1 MDKTIVNSFLQASKL
16 PSLRL
21 LMVFLTAL
29 LAGCVS
35 SPREASEVQGT
46 ESVPPALSISK
57 PAVEQAPLEYPVAA
71 FPQDSLYQLLVAEVA
86 GYRGDFAT
94 AMEKYLEMAV
104 ETRDPGVASRATRLA
119 VYLQD
124 DAAALAAARIWV
136 EVEPDSLDAQR
147 QAASQLIRVGDL
159 EQAIVHMAAIRA
171 LGGVAN
177 FDVFAYHSAE
187 LDQSA
192 RDGLLAAVDRMLQ
205 DYPADSQ
212 LLFSQA
218 VLLEQNGRFAEALE
232 ITDRLLL
239 SESNVNIVIL
249 KVNILKNSDRVP
261 QALRFLA
268 ARLDSQEDNR
278 RTRLIYARLL
288 FESDRLEDA
297 RQQYE
302 LVLKQ
307 TPKDGDILLA
317 LALIALEQDHFRVA
331 QEYLMQMLRWDQR
344 VGEAH
349 FYLGNVAEQE
359 NDWVTALREYKLA
372 GGGYEYLPAQA
383 RIASILIDQQRT
395 SEALKHLAKQRR
407 DHPEHFQPLIMIEV
421 QLLGEYGL
429 GDELFALLDH
439 IIAQDPDNIELL
451 YYRAMA
457 GERFDRLDILE
468 RDLLRV
474 LVLDP
479 ENADAMNA
487 LGYSLAD
494 QTDRYA
500 EALALIQRALQIKP
514 QEAAFID
521 SLGWVQYRLQ
531 NYEEAVILLRRAL
544 ALFENDEVAAHLG
557 EVLWMLGEQAEA
569 LEIWNKALELV
580 PDSGPLNQVIE
591 RFTQP

>member
-1 MDKTIVNSFLQASKL
+1 MNSFLQASKL

-35 SPREASEVQGT
+35 SPREASKVQGA
-46 ESVPPALSISK
+46 ESVPPALSLSK

>member
-1 MDKTIVNSFLQASKL
+1 MKSFLQASKL

-29 LAGCVS
+29 LAGCAS
-35 SPREASEVQGT
+35 SSREASEVQGA
-46 ESVPPALSISK
+46 ESVPPTLNLSNPSVA
-57 PAVEQAPLEYPVAA
+57 PAPLEYPVAA
-71 FPQDSLYQLLVAEVA
+71 FPRDSLYQLLVAEVA

-94 AMEKYLEMAV
+94 AMAKYLEMAV
-104 ETRDPGVASRATRLA
+104 ETRDPGVASRAARLA

-124 DAAALAAARIWV
+124 DAAALAAAQVWV

-177 FDVFAYHSAE
+177 FDIFAYHSAE
-187 LDQSA
+187 LDLSA
-192 RDGLLAAVDRMLQ
+192 RDGLLAAIDRMLQ

-249 KVNILKNSDRVP
+249 KVNILKNSDRVA

-268 ARLDSQEDNR
+268 ARLDSDEDSR
-278 RTRLIYARLL
+278 RTRLLYARLL
-288 FESDRLEDA
+288 YESDRLADA

-302 LVLKQ
+302 LILEQ
-307 TPKDGDILLA
+307 APKDGDILLA
-317 LALIALEQDHFRVA
+317 LALIALEQDHVRVA
-331 QEYLMQMLRWDQR
+331 QDYLAQMVRWDQR

-359 NDWVTALREYKLA
+359 NDWVTAVREYKLA

-395 SEALKHLAKQRR
+395 SEALNHLATERR

-421 QLLGEYGL
+421 QLLGEYGMS
-429 GDELFALLDH
+429 DELFSLLDH
-439 IIAQDPDNIELL
+439 IIAQDPENIELL

-474 LVLDP
+474 LALDP
-479 ENADAMNA
+479 ENAEAMNA

-494 QTDRYA
+494 RTDRYA
-500 EALALIQRALQIKP
+500 EALALIQRALLIRP
-514 QEAAFID
+514 QEPAFID

-531 NYEEAVILLRRAL
+531 NYEEAVIQLRRAL

-557 EVLWMLGEQAEA
+557 EVLWVQGERAEA
-569 LEIWNKALELV
+569 LEVWNKALELV
-580 PDSGPLNQVIE
+580 PDSEPLKQVIE
-591 RFTQP
+591 RLTQP

>member
-1 MDKTIVNSFLQASKL
+1 MKSFLQASKL

-35 SPREASEVQGT
+35 SSREASEVQRA
-46 ESVPPALSISK
+46 ESVPPTLNLSNPSVA
-57 PAVEQAPLEYPVAA
+57 PAPLEYPVAA
-71 FPQDSLYQLLVAEVA
+71 FPRDSLYQLLVAEVA

-94 AMEKYLEMAV
+94 AMAKYLEMAV
-104 ETRDPGVASRATRLA
+104 ETRDPGVASRAARLA

-124 DAAALAAARIWV
+124 DAAALAAAQVWV

-177 FDVFAYHSAE
+177 FDIFAYHSAE

-192 RDGLLAAVDRMLQ
+192 RDGLLAAIDRMLQ

-232 ITDRLLL
+232 ITDQLLL

-249 KVNILKNSDRVP
+249 KVNILKNSDRVA

-268 ARLDSQEDNR
+268 ARLDSDEDSR
-278 RTRLIYARLL
+278 RTRLLYARLL
-288 FESDRLEDA
+288 YESDRLADA

-302 LVLKQ
+302 LILKQ
-307 TPKDGDILLA
+307 APKDGDILLA
-317 LALIALEQDHFRVA
+317 LALIALEQDHVRVA
-331 QEYLMQMLRWDQR
+331 QDYLAQMVRWDQR

-359 NDWVTALREYKLA
+359 NDWVTAVREYKLA

-395 SEALKHLAKQRR
+395 SEALNHLATERR

-421 QLLGEYGL
+421 QLLGEYGMS
-429 GDELFALLDH
+429 DELFSLLDH
-439 IIAQDPDNIELL
+439 IIAQDPENIELL

-474 LVLDP
+474 LALDP
-479 ENADAMNA
+479 ENAEAMNA

-494 QTDRYA
+494 RTDRYA
-500 EALALIQRALQIKP
+500 EALALIQRALLIRP
-514 QEAAFID
+514 QEPAFID

-531 NYEEAVILLRRAL
+531 NYEEAVIQLRRAL

-557 EVLWMLGEQAEA
+557 EVLWVQGERAEA
-569 LEIWNKALELV
+569 LEVWNKALELV
-580 PDSGPLNQVIE
+580 PDSEPLKQVIE
-591 RFTQP
+591 RLTQP

>member
-1 MDKTIVNSFLQASKL
+1 MKSFLQASKL

-29 LAGCVS
+29 LAGCAS
-35 SPREASEVQGT
+35 SSREASEVQRA
-46 ESVPPALSISK
+46 ESVPPTLNLSNPSVA
-57 PAVEQAPLEYPVAA
+57 PAPLEYPVAA
-71 FPQDSLYQLLVAEVA
+71 FPRDSLYQLLVAEVA

-94 AMEKYLEMAV
+94 AMAKYLEMAV
-104 ETRDPGVASRATRLA
+104 ETRDPGVASRAARLA

-124 DAAALAAARIWV
+124 DAAALAAAQVWV

-177 FDVFAYHSAE
+177 FDIFAYHSAE
-187 LDQSA
+187 LDLSA
-192 RDGLLAAVDRMLQ
+192 RDGLLAAIDRMLQ

-249 KVNILKNSDRVP
+249 KVNILKNSDRVA

-268 ARLDSQEDNR
+268 ARLDSDEDSR
-278 RTRLIYARLL
+278 RTRLLYARLL
-288 FESDRLEDA
+288 YESDRLADA

-302 LVLKQ
+302 LILKQ
-307 TPKDGDILLA
+307 APKDGDILLA
-317 LALIALEQDHFRVA
+317 LALIALEQNHVRVA
-331 QEYLMQMLRWDQR
+331 QDYLAQMVRWDQR

-359 NDWVTALREYKLA
+359 NDWVTAVREYKLA

-395 SEALKHLAKQRR
+395 SEALNHLATERR

-421 QLLGEYGL
+421 QLLGEYGMS
-429 GDELFALLDH
+429 DELFSLLDH
-439 IIAQDPDNIELL
+439 IIAQDPENIELL

-474 LVLDP
+474 LALDP
-479 ENADAMNA
+479 ENAEAMNA

-494 QTDRYA
+494 RTDRYA
-500 EALALIQRALQIKP
+500 EALALIQRALLIRP
-514 QEAAFID
+514 QEPAFID

-531 NYEEAVILLRRAL
+531 NYEEAVIQLRRAL

-557 EVLWMLGEQAEA
+557 EVLWVQGERAEA
-569 LEIWNKALELV
+569 LEVWNKALELV
-580 PDSGPLNQVIE
+580 PDSEPLKQVIE
-591 RFTQP
+591 RLTKP

>member
-1 MDKTIVNSFLQASKL
+1 MNSFLQASKL

-35 SPREASEVQGT
+35 SPREASEVQGA
-46 ESVPPALSISK
+46 ESVPPALSLSK

-359 NDWVTALREYKLA
+359 NDWVTAVREYKLA

>member
-1 MDKTIVNSFLQASKL
+1 VKSFLQASKL

-29 LAGCVS
+29 LAGCAS
-35 SPREASEVQGT
+35 SSREASEVQGA
-46 ESVPPALSISK
+46 ESVPPTLNLSNPSVA
-57 PAVEQAPLEYPVAA
+57 PAPLEYPVAA
-71 FPQDSLYQLLVAEVA
+71 FPRDSLYQLLVAEVA

-94 AMEKYLEMAV
+94 AMAKYLEMAV
-104 ETRDPGVASRATRLA
+104 ETRDPGVASRAARLA

-124 DAAALAAARIWV
+124 DAAALAAAQVWV

-177 FDVFAYHSAE
+177 FDIFAYHSAE
-187 LDQSA
+187 LDLSA
-192 RDGLLAAVDRMLQ
+192 RDGLLAAIDRMLQ

-249 KVNILKNSDRVP
+249 KVNILKNSDRVA

-268 ARLDSQEDNR
+268 ARLDSDEDSR
-278 RTRLIYARLL
+278 RTRLLYARLL
-288 FESDRLEDA
+288 YESDRLADA

-302 LVLKQ
+302 LILEQ
-307 TPKDGDILLA
+307 APKDGDILLA
-317 LALIALEQDHFRVA
+317 LALIALEQDHVRVA
-331 QEYLMQMLRWDQR
+331 QDYLAQMVRWDQR

-359 NDWVTALREYKLA
+359 NDWVTAVREYKLA

-395 SEALKHLAKQRR
+395 SEALNHLATERR

-421 QLLGEYGL
+421 QLLGEYGMS
-429 GDELFALLDH
+429 DELFSLLDH
-439 IIAQDPDNIELL
+439 IIAQDPENIELL

-474 LVLDP
+474 LALDP
-479 ENADAMNA
+479 ENAEAMNA

-494 QTDRYA
+494 RTDRYA
-500 EALALIQRALQIKP
+500 EALALIQRALLIRP
-514 QEAAFID
+514 QEPAFID

-531 NYEEAVILLRRAL
+531 NYEEAVIQLRRAL

-557 EVLWMLGEQAEA
+557 EVLWVQGERAEA
-569 LEIWNKALELV
+569 LEVWNKALELV
-580 PDSGPLNQVIE
+580 PDSEPLKQVIE
-591 RFTQP
+591 RLTQP

>member
-1 MDKTIVNSFLQASKL
+1 MNSFLQASKL

-35 SPREASEVQGT
+35 SPREASEVQGV
-46 ESVPPALSISK
+46 ESVPPALSLSK

>member
-1 MDKTIVNSFLQASKL
+1 MKSFLQASKL

-35 SPREASEVQGT
+35 SSREASEVQRA
-46 ESVPPALSISK
+46 ESVPPTLNLSNPSVA
-57 PAVEQAPLEYPVAA
+57 PAPLEYPVAA
-71 FPQDSLYQLLVAEVA
+71 FPRDSLYQLLVAEVA

-94 AMEKYLEMAV
+94 AMAKYLEMAV
-104 ETRDPGVASRATRLA
+104 ETRDPGVASRAARLA

-124 DAAALAAARIWV
+124 DAAALAAAQVWV

-177 FDVFAYHSAE
+177 FDIFAYHSAE
-187 LDQSA
+187 LDLSA
-192 RDGLLAAVDRMLQ
+192 RDGLLAAIDRMLQ

-249 KVNILKNSDRVP
+249 KVNILKNSDRVA

-268 ARLDSQEDNR
+268 ARLDSDEDSR
-278 RTRLIYARLL
+278 RTRLLYARLL
-288 FESDRLEDA
+288 YESDRLADA

-302 LVLKQ
+302 LILKQ
-307 TPKDGDILLA
+307 APKDGDILLA
-317 LALIALEQDHFRVA
+317 LALIALEQDHVRVA
-331 QEYLMQMLRWDQR
+331 QDYLAQMVRWDQR

-359 NDWVTALREYKLA
+359 NDWVTAVREYKLA

-395 SEALKHLAKQRR
+395 SEALNHLATERR

-421 QLLGEYGL
+421 QLLGEYGMS
-429 GDELFALLDH
+429 DELFSLLDH
-439 IIAQDPDNIELL
+439 IIAQDPENIELL

-474 LVLDP
+474 LALDP
-479 ENADAMNA
+479 ENAEAMNA

-494 QTDRYA
+494 RTDRYA
-500 EALALIQRALQIKP
+500 EALALIQRALLIRP
-514 QEAAFID
+514 QEPAFID

-531 NYEEAVILLRRAL
+531 NYEEAVIQLRRAL

-557 EVLWMLGEQAEA
+557 EVLWVQGERAEA
-569 LEIWNKALELV
+569 LEVWNKALELV
-580 PDSGPLNQVIE
+580 PDSEPLKQVIE
-591 RFTQP
+591 RLTQP

>member
-1 MDKTIVNSFLQASKL
+1 MKSFLQASKL

-29 LAGCVS
+29 LAGCAS
-35 SPREASEVQGT
+35 SSREASEVQRA
-46 ESVPPALSISK
+46 ESVPPTLNLSNPS
-57 PAVEQAPLEYPVAA
+57 VEPAPLEYPVAA
-71 FPQDSLYQLLVAEVA
+71 FPRDSLYQLLVAEVA

-94 AMEKYLEMAV
+94 AMAKYLEMAV
-104 ETRDPGVASRATRLA
+104 ETRDPGVASRAARLA
-119 VYLQD
+119 VYLRD
-124 DAAALAAARIWV
+124 DAAALAAAQVWV

-177 FDVFAYHSAE
+177 FDIFAYHSAE
-187 LDQSA
+187 LDLSA
-192 RDGLLAAVDRMLQ
+192 RDGLLAAIDRMLQ

-249 KVNILKNSDRVP
+249 KVNILKNSDRVA

-268 ARLDSQEDNR
+268 ARLDSDEDSR
-278 RTRLIYARLL
+278 RTRLLYARLL
-288 FESDRLEDA
+288 YESDRLADA

-302 LVLKQ
+302 LILKQ
-307 TPKDGDILLA
+307 APKDGDILLA
-317 LALIALEQDHFRVA
+317 LALIALEQNHVRVA
-331 QEYLMQMLRWDQR
+331 QDYLAQMVRWDQR

-359 NDWVTALREYKLA
+359 NDWVTAVREYKLA

-395 SEALKHLAKQRR
+395 SEALNHLATERR

-421 QLLGEYGL
+421 QLLGEYGMS
-429 GDELFALLDH
+429 DELFSLLDH
-439 IIAQDPDNIELL
+439 IIAQDPENIELL

-474 LVLDP
+474 LALDP
-479 ENADAMNA
+479 ENAEAMNA

-494 QTDRYA
+494 RTDRYA
-500 EALALIQRALQIKP
+500 EALALIQRALLIRP
-514 QEAAFID
+514 QEPAFID

-531 NYEEAVILLRRAL
+531 NYEEAVIQLRRAL

-557 EVLWMLGEQAEA
+557 EVLWVQGERAEA
-569 LEIWNKALELV
+569 LEVWNKALELV
-580 PDSGPLNQVIE
+580 PDSEPLKQVIE
-591 RFTQP
+591 RLTQP

>member
-35 SPREASEVQGT
+35 SPREASEVQGA
-46 ESVPPALSISK
+46 ESVPPALSLSK

>member
-1 MDKTIVNSFLQASKL
+1 MNSFLQASKL

-35 SPREASEVQGT
+35 SPREASEVQGA
-46 ESVPPALSISK
+46 ESVPPALSLSK

-177 FDVFAYHSAE
+177 FDIFAYHSAE
-187 LDQSA
+187 LDLSA
-192 RDGLLAAVDRMLQ
+192 RDGLLAAIDRMLQ

>member
-1 MDKTIVNSFLQASKL
+1 MNSFLQASKL

-439 IIAQDPDNIELL
+439 IIAQDPGNIELL

-531 NYEEAVILLRRAL
+531 NFEEAVILLRRAL

>member
-1 MDKTIVNSFLQASKL
+1 MKSFLQASKL

-35 SPREASEVQGT
+35 SSREASEVQRA
-46 ESVPPALSISK
+46 ESVPPTLNLSNPSVA
-57 PAVEQAPLEYPVAA
+57 PAPLEYPVAA
-71 FPQDSLYQLLVAEVA
+71 FPRDSLYQLLVAEVA

-94 AMEKYLEMAV
+94 AMAKYLEMAV
-104 ETRDPGVASRATRLA
+104 ETRDPGVASRAARLA

-124 DAAALAAARIWV
+124 DAAALAAAQVWV

-177 FDVFAYHSAE
+177 FDIFAYHSAE

-192 RDGLLAAVDRMLQ
+192 RDGLLAAIDRMLQ

-249 KVNILKNSDRVP
+249 KVNILKNSDRVA

-268 ARLDSQEDNR
+268 ARLDSDEDSR
-278 RTRLIYARLL
+278 RTRLLYARLL
-288 FESDRLEDA
+288 YESDRLADA

-302 LVLKQ
+302 LILKQ
-307 TPKDGDILLA
+307 APKDGDILLA
-317 LALIALEQDHFRVA
+317 LALIALEQNHVRVA
-331 QEYLMQMLRWDQR
+331 QDYLAQMVRWDQR

-359 NDWVTALREYKLA
+359 NDWVTAVREYKLA

-395 SEALKHLAKQRR
+395 SEALNHLATERR

-421 QLLGEYGL
+421 QLLGEYGMS
-429 GDELFALLDH
+429 DELFSLLDH
-439 IIAQDPDNIELL
+439 IIAQDPENIELL

-474 LVLDP
+474 LALDP
-479 ENADAMNA
+479 ENAEAMNA

-494 QTDRYA
+494 RTDRYA
-500 EALALIQRALQIKP
+500 EALALIQRALLIRP
-514 QEAAFID
+514 QEPAFID

-531 NYEEAVILLRRAL
+531 NYEEAVIQLRRAL

-557 EVLWMLGEQAEA
+557 EVLWVQGERAEA
-569 LEIWNKALELV
+569 LEVWNKALELV
-580 PDSGPLNQVIE
+580 PDSEPLKQVIE
-591 RFTQP
+591 RLTQP

>member
-1 MDKTIVNSFLQASKL
+1 
-16 PSLRL
+16 
-21 LMVFLTAL
+21 MVFLTAL

>member
-1 MDKTIVNSFLQASKL
+1 LDKTIVNSFLQASKL

-46 ESVPPALSISK
+46 ESVPPALNISK

>member
-1 MDKTIVNSFLQASKL
+1 MNSFLQASKL

-439 IIAQDPDNIELL
+439 IIAQDPGNIELL

>member
-1 MDKTIVNSFLQASKL
+1 MKSFLQASKL

-35 SPREASEVQGT
+35 SSREASEVQRA
-46 ESVPPALSISK
+46 ESVPPTLNLSNPSVA
-57 PAVEQAPLEYPVAA
+57 PAPLEYPVAA
-71 FPQDSLYQLLVAEVA
+71 FPRDSLYQLLVAEVA

-94 AMEKYLEMAV
+94 AMAKYLEMAV
-104 ETRDPGVASRATRLA
+104 ETRDPGVASRAARLA

-124 DAAALAAARIWV
+124 DAAALAAAQVWV

-177 FDVFAYHSAE
+177 FDIFAYHSAE

-192 RDGLLAAVDRMLQ
+192 RDGLLAAIDRMLQ

-249 KVNILKNSDRVP
+249 KVNILKNSDRVA

-268 ARLDSQEDNR
+268 ARLDSDEDSR
-278 RTRLIYARLL
+278 RTRLLYARLL
-288 FESDRLEDA
+288 YESDRLADA

-302 LVLKQ
+302 LILKQ
-307 TPKDGDILLA
+307 APKDGDILLA
-317 LALIALEQDHFRVA
+317 LALIALEQDHVRVA
-331 QEYLMQMLRWDQR
+331 QDYLAQMVRWDQR

-359 NDWVTALREYKLA
+359 NDWVTAVREYKLA

-395 SEALKHLAKQRR
+395 SEALNHLATERR

-421 QLLGEYGL
+421 QLLGEYGMS
-429 GDELFALLDH
+429 DELFSLLDH
-439 IIAQDPDNIELL
+439 IIAQDPENIELL

-474 LVLDP
+474 LALDP
-479 ENADAMNA
+479 ENAEAMNA

-494 QTDRYA
+494 RTDRYA
-500 EALALIQRALQIKP
+500 EALALIQRALLIRP
-514 QEAAFID
+514 QEPAFID

-531 NYEEAVILLRRAL
+531 NYEEAVIQLRRAL

-557 EVLWMLGEQAEA
+557 EVLWVQGERAEA
-569 LEIWNKALELV
+569 LEVWNKALELV
-580 PDSGPLNQVIE
+580 PDSEPLKQVIE
-591 RFTQP
+591 RLTQP

>member
-1 MDKTIVNSFLQASKL
+1 VNSFLQASKL

-35 SPREASEVQGT
+35 SPREASEVQGA
-46 ESVPPALSISK
+46 ESVPPALSLSK

>member
-1 MDKTIVNSFLQASKL
+1 
-16 PSLRL
+16 
-21 LMVFLTAL
+21 MVFLTAL

-439 IIAQDPDNIELL
+439 IIAQDPGNIELL

>member
-1 MDKTIVNSFLQASKL
+1 MNSFLQASKL

>member
-1 MDKTIVNSFLQASKL
+1 VNSFLQASKL

-46 ESVPPALSISK
+46 ESVPPALSLSK

>member
-1 MDKTIVNSFLQASKL
+1 MA
-16 PSLRL
+16 
-21 LMVFLTAL
+21 
-29 LAGCVS
+29 
-35 SPREASEVQGT
+35 
-46 ESVPPALSISK
+46 
-57 PAVEQAPLEYPVAA
+57 
-71 FPQDSLYQLLVAEVA
+71 
-86 GYRGDFAT
+86 
-94 AMEKYLEMAV
+94 KYLEMAV
-104 ETRDPGVASRATRLA
+104 ETRDPGVASRAARLA

-124 DAAALAAARIWV
+124 DAAALAAAQVWV

-177 FDVFAYHSAE
+177 FDIFAYHSAE

-192 RDGLLAAVDRMLQ
+192 RDGLLAAIDRMLQ

-232 ITDRLLL
+232 ITDQLLL

-249 KVNILKNSDRVP
+249 KVNILKNSDRVA

-268 ARLDSQEDNR
+268 ARLDSDEDSR
-278 RTRLIYARLL
+278 RTRLLYARLL
-288 FESDRLEDA
+288 YESDRLADA

-302 LVLKQ
+302 LILKQ
-307 TPKDGDILLA
+307 APKDGDILLA
-317 LALIALEQDHFRVA
+317 LALIALEQDHVRVA
-331 QEYLMQMLRWDQR
+331 QDYLAQMVRWDQR

-359 NDWVTALREYKLA
+359 NDWVTAVREYKLA

-395 SEALKHLAKQRR
+395 SEALNHLATERR

-421 QLLGEYGL
+421 QLLGEYGMS
-429 GDELFALLDH
+429 DELFSLLDH

-474 LVLDP
+474 LALDP
-479 ENADAMNA
+479 ENAEAMNA

-494 QTDRYA
+494 RTDRYA
-500 EALALIQRALQIKP
+500 EALALIQRALLIRP
-514 QEAAFID
+514 QEPAFID

-531 NYEEAVILLRRAL
+531 NYEEAVIQLRRAL

-557 EVLWMLGEQAEA
+557 EVLWVQGERAEA
-569 LEIWNKALELV
+569 LEVWNKALELV
-580 PDSGPLNQVIE
+580 PDSDPLKQVIE
-591 RFTQP
+591 RFNPTVKLMPRHWSVFCCLGSGFAAAQRLCNSRYTRRLIGRGLELVARRQAGHRRCWP

>member
-1 MDKTIVNSFLQASKL
+1 VNSFLQASKL

-159 EQAIVHMAAIRA
+159 EQAIVHMAMIRA

-487 LGYSLAD
+487 LGYGLAD

>member
-1 MDKTIVNSFLQASKL
+1 MKSFLQASKL

-35 SPREASEVQGT
+35 SSREASEVQRA
-46 ESVPPALSISK
+46 ESVPPTLNLSNPSVA
-57 PAVEQAPLEYPVAA
+57 PAPLEYPVAA
-71 FPQDSLYQLLVAEVA
+71 FPRDSLYQLLVAEVA

-94 AMEKYLEMAV
+94 AMAKYLEMAV
-104 ETRDPGVASRATRLA
+104 ETRDPGVASRAARLA

-124 DAAALAAARIWV
+124 DAAALAAAQVWV

-177 FDVFAYHSAE
+177 FDIFAYHSAE

-192 RDGLLAAVDRMLQ
+192 RDGLLAAIDRMLQ

-249 KVNILKNSDRVP
+249 KVNILKNSDRVA

-268 ARLDSQEDNR
+268 ARLDSDEDSR
-278 RTRLIYARLL
+278 RTRLLYARLL
-288 FESDRLEDA
+288 YESDRLADA

-302 LVLKQ
+302 LILEQ
-307 TPKDGDILLA
+307 APKDGDILLA
-317 LALIALEQDHFRVA
+317 LALIALEQDHVRVA
-331 QEYLMQMLRWDQR
+331 QDYLAQMVRWDQR

-359 NDWVTALREYKLA
+359 NDWVTAVREYKLA

-395 SEALKHLAKQRR
+395 SEALNHLATERR

-421 QLLGEYGL
+421 QLLGEYGMS
-429 GDELFALLDH
+429 DELFSLLDH
-439 IIAQDPDNIELL
+439 IIAQDPENIELL

-474 LVLDP
+474 LALDP
-479 ENADAMNA
+479 ENAEAMNA

-494 QTDRYA
+494 RTDRYA
-500 EALALIQRALQIKP
+500 EALALIQRALLIRP
-514 QEAAFID
+514 QEPAFID

-531 NYEEAVILLRRAL
+531 NYEEAVIQLRRAL

-557 EVLWMLGEQAEA
+557 EVLWVQGERAEA
-569 LEIWNKALELV
+569 LEVWNKALELV
-580 PDSGPLNQVIE
+580 PDSEPLKQVIE
-591 RFTQP
+591 RLTQP

>member
-1 MDKTIVNSFLQASKL
+1 MKSFLQASKL

-35 SPREASEVQGT
+35 SSREASEVQRA
-46 ESVPPALSISK
+46 ESVPPTLNLSNPSVA
-57 PAVEQAPLEYPVAA
+57 PAPLEYPVAA
-71 FPQDSLYQLLVAEVA
+71 FPRDSLYQLLVAEVA

-94 AMEKYLEMAV
+94 AMAKYLEMAV
-104 ETRDPGVASRATRLA
+104 ETRDPGVASRAARLA

-124 DAAALAAARIWV
+124 DAAALAAAQVWV

-177 FDVFAYHSAE
+177 FDIFAYHSAE

-192 RDGLLAAVDRMLQ
+192 RDGLLAAIDRMLQ

-232 ITDRLLL
+232 ITDQLLL

-249 KVNILKNSDRVP
+249 KVNILKNSDRVA

-268 ARLDSQEDNR
+268 ARLDSDEDSR
-278 RTRLIYARLL
+278 RTRLLYARLL
-288 FESDRLEDA
+288 YESDRLADA

-302 LVLKQ
+302 LILKQ
-307 TPKDGDILLA
+307 APKDGDILLA
-317 LALIALEQDHFRVA
+317 LALIALEQDHVRVA
-331 QEYLMQMLRWDQR
+331 QDYLAQMVRWDQR

-359 NDWVTALREYKLA
+359 NDWVTAVREYKLA

-395 SEALKHLAKQRR
+395 SEALNHLATERR

-421 QLLGEYGL
+421 QLLGEYGMS
-429 GDELFALLDH
+429 DELFSLLDH
-439 IIAQDPDNIELL
+439 IIAQDPENIELL

-457 GERFDRLDILE
+457 GERFDRMDILE

-474 LVLDP
+474 LALDP
-479 ENADAMNA
+479 ENAEAMNA

-494 QTDRYA
+494 RTDRYA
-500 EALALIQRALQIKP
+500 EALALIQRALLIRP
-514 QEAAFID
+514 QEPAFID

-531 NYEEAVILLRRAL
+531 NYEEAVIQLRRAL

-557 EVLWMLGEQAEA
+557 EVLWVQGERAEA
-569 LEIWNKALELV
+569 LEVWNKALELV
-580 PDSGPLNQVIE
+580 PDSEPLKQVIE
-591 RFTQP
+591 RLTQP

>member
-1 MDKTIVNSFLQASKL
+1 
-16 PSLRL
+16 
-21 LMVFLTAL
+21 
-29 LAGCVS
+29 
-35 SPREASEVQGT
+35 
-46 ESVPPALSISK
+46 
-57 PAVEQAPLEYPVAA
+57 VAA

-317 LALIALEQDHFRVA
+317 LALIALEQNHVRVA
-331 QEYLMQMLRWDQR
+331 QDYLAQMVRWDQR

-457 GERFDRLDILE
+457 G
-468 RDLLRV
+468 
-474 LVLDP
+474 
-479 ENADAMNA
+479 
-487 LGYSLAD
+487 
-494 QTDRYA
+494 
-500 EALALIQRALQIKP
+500 
-514 QEAAFID
+514 
-521 SLGWVQYRLQ
+521 
-531 NYEEAVILLRRAL
+531 
-544 ALFENDEVAAHLG
+544 
-557 EVLWMLGEQAEA
+557 
-569 LEIWNKALELV
+569 
-580 PDSGPLNQVIE
+580 
-591 RFTQP
+591 

>member
-1 MDKTIVNSFLQASKL
+1 
-16 PSLRL
+16 
-21 LMVFLTAL
+21 MVFLTAL
-29 LAGCVS
+29 LAGCAS
-35 SPREASEVQGT
+35 SSREASEVQGA
-46 ESVPPALSISK
+46 ESVPPTLNLSNPSVA
-57 PAVEQAPLEYPVAA
+57 PAPLEYPVAA
-71 FPQDSLYQLLVAEVA
+71 FPRDSLYQLLVAEVA

-94 AMEKYLEMAV
+94 AMAKYLEMAV
-104 ETRDPGVASRATRLA
+104 ETRDPGVASRAARLA

-124 DAAALAAARIWV
+124 DAAALAAAQVWV

-177 FDVFAYHSAE
+177 FDIFAYHSAE
-187 LDQSA
+187 LDLSA
-192 RDGLLAAVDRMLQ
+192 RDGLLAAIDRMLQ

-249 KVNILKNSDRVP
+249 KVNILKNSDRVA

-268 ARLDSQEDNR
+268 ARLDSDEDSR
-278 RTRLIYARLL
+278 RTRLLYARLL
-288 FESDRLEDA
+288 YESDRLADA

-302 LVLKQ
+302 LILEQ
-307 TPKDGDILLA
+307 APKDGDILLA
-317 LALIALEQDHFRVA
+317 LALIALEQNHVRVA
-331 QEYLMQMLRWDQR
+331 QDYLAQMVRWDQR

-359 NDWVTALREYKLA
+359 NDWVTAVREYKLA

-395 SEALKHLAKQRR
+395 SEALNHLATERR

-421 QLLGEYGL
+421 QLLGEYGMS
-429 GDELFALLDH
+429 DELFSLLDH
-439 IIAQDPDNIELL
+439 IIAQDPENIELL

-474 LVLDP
+474 LALDP
-479 ENADAMNA
+479 ENAEAMNA

-494 QTDRYA
+494 RTDRYA
-500 EALALIQRALQIKP
+500 EALALIQRALLIRP
-514 QEAAFID
+514 QEPAFID

-531 NYEEAVILLRRAL
+531 NYEEAVIQLRRAL

-557 EVLWMLGEQAEA
+557 EVLWVQGERAEA
-569 LEIWNKALELV
+569 LEVWNKALELV
-580 PDSGPLNQVIE
+580 PDSEPLKQVIE
-591 RFTQP
+591 RLTQP

>member
-1 MDKTIVNSFLQASKL
+1 
-16 PSLRL
+16 
-21 LMVFLTAL
+21 MVFLTAL

-46 ESVPPALSISK
+46 ESVPPALSLSK

-395 SEALKHLAKQRR
+395 SEALKHLATQRR

>member
-1 MDKTIVNSFLQASKL
+1 MKSFLQASKL

-35 SPREASEVQGT
+35 SSREASEVQRA
-46 ESVPPALSISK
+46 ESVPPTLNLSNPSVA
-57 PAVEQAPLEYPVAA
+57 PAPLEYPVAA
-71 FPQDSLYQLLVAEVA
+71 FPRDSLYQLLVAEVA

-94 AMEKYLEMAV
+94 AMAKYLEMAV
-104 ETRDPGVASRATRLA
+104 ETRDPGVASRAARLA

-124 DAAALAAARIWV
+124 DAAALAAAQVWV

-177 FDVFAYHSAE
+177 FDIFAYHSAE

-192 RDGLLAAVDRMLQ
+192 RDGLLAAIDRMLQ

-232 ITDRLLL
+232 ITDQLLL

-249 KVNILKNSDRVP
+249 KVNILKNSDRVA

-268 ARLDSQEDNR
+268 ARLDSDEDSR
-278 RTRLIYARLL
+278 RTRLLYARLL
-288 FESDRLEDA
+288 YESDRLADA

-302 LVLKQ
+302 LILKQ
-307 TPKDGDILLA
+307 APKDGDILLA
-317 LALIALEQDHFRVA
+317 LALIALEQNHVRVA
-331 QEYLMQMLRWDQR
+331 QDYLAQMVRWDQR

-359 NDWVTALREYKLA
+359 NDWVTAVREYKLA

-395 SEALKHLAKQRR
+395 SEALNHLATERR

-421 QLLGEYGL
+421 QLLGEYGMS
-429 GDELFALLDH
+429 DELFSLLDH
-439 IIAQDPDNIELL
+439 IIAQDPENIELL

-474 LVLDP
+474 LALDP
-479 ENADAMNA
+479 ENAEAMNA

-494 QTDRYA
+494 RTDRYA
-500 EALALIQRALQIKP
+500 EALALIQRALLIRP
-514 QEAAFID
+514 QEPAFID

-531 NYEEAVILLRRAL
+531 NYEEAVIQLRRAL

-557 EVLWMLGEQAEA
+557 EVLWVQGERAEA
-569 LEIWNKALELV
+569 LEVWNKALELV
-580 PDSGPLNQVIE
+580 PDSEPLKQVIE
-591 RFTQP
+591 RLTQP

>member
-1 MDKTIVNSFLQASKL
+1 MNSFLQASKL

-46 ESVPPALSISK
+46 ESVPPALSLSK

-395 SEALKHLAKQRR
+395 SEALKHLATQRR

>member
-1 MDKTIVNSFLQASKL
+1 MKSFLQASKL

-29 LAGCVS
+29 LAGCAS
-35 SPREASEVQGT
+35 SSREASEVQGA
-46 ESVPPALSISK
+46 ESVPPTLNLSNPSVA
-57 PAVEQAPLEYPVAA
+57 PAPLEYPVAA
-71 FPQDSLYQLLVAEVA
+71 FPRDSLYQLLVAEVA

-94 AMEKYLEMAV
+94 AMAKYLEMAV
-104 ETRDPGVASRATRLA
+104 ETRDPGVASRAARLA

-124 DAAALAAARIWV
+124 DAAALAAAQVWV

-177 FDVFAYHSAE
+177 FDIFAYHSAE
-187 LDQSA
+187 LDLSA
-192 RDGLLAAVDRMLQ
+192 RDGLLAAIDRMLQ

-249 KVNILKNSDRVP
+249 KVNILKNSDRVA

-268 ARLDSQEDNR
+268 ARLDSDEDSR
-278 RTRLIYARLL
+278 RTRLLYARLL
-288 FESDRLEDA
+288 YESDRLADA

-302 LVLKQ
+302 LILKQ
-307 TPKDGDILLA
+307 APKDGDILLA
-317 LALIALEQDHFRVA
+317 LALIALEQNHVRVA
-331 QEYLMQMLRWDQR
+331 QDYLAQMVRWDQR

-359 NDWVTALREYKLA
+359 NDWVTAVREYKLA

-395 SEALKHLAKQRR
+395 SEALNHLATERR

-421 QLLGEYGL
+421 QLLGEYGMS
-429 GDELFALLDH
+429 DELFSLLDH
-439 IIAQDPDNIELL
+439 IIAQDPENIELL

-474 LVLDP
+474 LALDP
-479 ENADAMNA
+479 ENAEAMNA

-494 QTDRYA
+494 RTDRYA
-500 EALALIQRALQIKP
+500 EALALIQRALLIRP
-514 QEAAFID
+514 QEPAFID

-531 NYEEAVILLRRAL
+531 NYEEAVIQLRRAL

-557 EVLWMLGEQAEA
+557 EVLWVQGERAEA
-569 LEIWNKALELV
+569 LEVWNKALELV
-580 PDSGPLNQVIE
+580 PDSEPLKQVIE
-591 RFTQP
+591 RLTQP

>member
-1 MDKTIVNSFLQASKL
+1 LDKTIVNSFLQASKL

-35 SPREASEVQGT
+35 SPREASEVQGA
-46 ESVPPALSISK
+46 ESVPPALSLSK

>member
-1 MDKTIVNSFLQASKL
+1 MKSFLQASKL

-29 LAGCVS
+29 LAGCAS
-35 SPREASEVQGT
+35 SSREASEVQGA
-46 ESVPPALSISK
+46 ESVPPTLNLSNPSVA
-57 PAVEQAPLEYPVAA
+57 PAPLEYPVAA
-71 FPQDSLYQLLVAEVA
+71 FPRDSLYQLLVAEVA

-94 AMEKYLEMAV
+94 AMAKYLEMAV
-104 ETRDPGVASRATRLA
+104 ETRDPGVASRAARLA

-124 DAAALAAARIWV
+124 DAAALAAAQVWV

-177 FDVFAYHSAE
+177 FDIFAYHSAE
-187 LDQSA
+187 LDLSA
-192 RDGLLAAVDRMLQ
+192 RDGLLAAIDRMLQ

-249 KVNILKNSDRVP
+249 KVNILKNSDRVA

-268 ARLDSQEDNR
+268 ARLDSDEDSR
-278 RTRLIYARLL
+278 RTRLLYARLL
-288 FESDRLEDA
+288 YESDRLADA

-302 LVLKQ
+302 LILEQ
-307 TPKDGDILLA
+307 APKDGDILLA
-317 LALIALEQDHFRVA
+317 LALIALEQNHVRVA
-331 QEYLMQMLRWDQR
+331 QDYLAQMVRWDQR

-359 NDWVTALREYKLA
+359 NDWVTAVREYKLA

-395 SEALKHLAKQRR
+395 SEALNHLATERR

-421 QLLGEYGL
+421 QLLGEYGMS
-429 GDELFALLDH
+429 DELFSLLDH
-439 IIAQDPDNIELL
+439 IIAQDPENIELL

-474 LVLDP
+474 LALDP
-479 ENADAMNA
+479 ENAEAMNA

-494 QTDRYA
+494 RTDRYA
-500 EALALIQRALQIKP
+500 EALALIQRALLIRP
-514 QEAAFID
+514 QEPAFID

-531 NYEEAVILLRRAL
+531 NYEEAVIQLRRAL

-557 EVLWMLGEQAEA
+557 EVLWVQGERAEA
-569 LEIWNKALELV
+569 LEVWNKALELV
-580 PDSGPLNQVIE
+580 PDSEPLKQVIE
-591 RFTQP
+591 RLTQP

>member
-1 MDKTIVNSFLQASKL
+1 MKSFLQASKL

-35 SPREASEVQGT
+35 SSREASEVQRA
-46 ESVPPALSISK
+46 ESVPPTLNLSNPSVA
-57 PAVEQAPLEYPVAA
+57 PAPLEYPVAA
-71 FPQDSLYQLLVAEVA
+71 FPRDSLYQLLVAEVA

-94 AMEKYLEMAV
+94 AMAKYLEMAV
-104 ETRDPGVASRATRLA
+104 ETRDPGVASRAARLA

-124 DAAALAAARIWV
+124 DAAALAAAQVWV

-177 FDVFAYHSAE
+177 FDIFAYHSAE

-192 RDGLLAAVDRMLQ
+192 RDGLLAAIDRMLQ

-249 KVNILKNSDRVP
+249 KVNILKNSDRVA

-268 ARLDSQEDNR
+268 ARLDSDEDSR
-278 RTRLIYARLL
+278 RTRLLYARLL
-288 FESDRLEDA
+288 YESDRLADA

-302 LVLKQ
+302 LILKQ
-307 TPKDGDILLA
+307 APKDGDILLA
-317 LALIALEQDHFRVA
+317 LALIALEQDHVRVA
-331 QEYLMQMLRWDQR
+331 QDYLAQMVRWDQR

-359 NDWVTALREYKLA
+359 NDWVTAVREYKLA

-395 SEALKHLAKQRR
+395 SEALNHLATERR

-421 QLLGEYGL
+421 QLLGEYGMS
-429 GDELFALLDH
+429 DELFSLLDH
-439 IIAQDPDNIELL
+439 IIAQDPENIELL

-474 LVLDP
+474 LALDP
-479 ENADAMNA
+479 ENAEAMNA

-494 QTDRYA
+494 RTDRYA
-500 EALALIQRALQIKP
+500 EALALIQRALLIRP
-514 QEAAFID
+514 QAPAFID

-531 NYEEAVILLRRAL
+531 NYEEAVIQLRRAL

-557 EVLWMLGEQAEA
+557 EVLWVQGERAEA
-569 LEIWNKALELV
+569 LEVWNKALELV
-580 PDSGPLNQVIE
+580 PDSEPLKQVIE
-591 RFTQP
+591 RLTQP

>member
-1 MDKTIVNSFLQASKL
+1 MKSFLQASKL

-29 LAGCVS
+29 LAGCAS
-35 SPREASEVQGT
+35 SSREASEVQRA
-46 ESVPPALSISK
+46 ESVPPTLNLSNPSVA
-57 PAVEQAPLEYPVAA
+57 PAPLEYPVAA
-71 FPQDSLYQLLVAEVA
+71 FPRDSLYQLLVAEVA

-94 AMEKYLEMAV
+94 AMAKYLEMAV
-104 ETRDPGVASRATRLA
+104 ETRDPGVASRAARLA

-124 DAAALAAARIWV
+124 DAAALAAAQVWV

-177 FDVFAYHSAE
+177 FDIFAYHSAE
-187 LDQSA
+187 LDLSA
-192 RDGLLAAVDRMLQ
+192 RDGLLAAIDRMLQ

-249 KVNILKNSDRVP
+249 KVNILKNSDRVA

-268 ARLDSQEDNR
+268 ARLDSDEDSR
-278 RTRLIYARLL
+278 RTRLLYARLL
-288 FESDRLEDA
+288 YESDRLADA

-302 LVLKQ
+302 LILKQ
-307 TPKDGDILLA
+307 APKDGDILLA
-317 LALIALEQDHFRVA
+317 LALIALEQNHVRVA
-331 QEYLMQMLRWDQR
+331 QDYLAQMVRWDQR

-359 NDWVTALREYKLA
+359 NDWVTAVREYKLA

-395 SEALKHLAKQRR
+395 SEALNHLATERR

-421 QLLGEYGL
+421 QLLGEYGMS
-429 GDELFALLDH
+429 DELFSLLDH
-439 IIAQDPDNIELL
+439 IIAQDPENIELL

-474 LVLDP
+474 LALDP
-479 ENADAMNA
+479 ENAEAMNA

-494 QTDRYA
+494 RTDRYA
-500 EALALIQRALQIKP
+500 EALALIQRALLIRP
-514 QEAAFID
+514 QEPAFID

-531 NYEEAVILLRRAL
+531 NYEEAVIQLRRAL

-557 EVLWMLGEQAEA
+557 EVLWVQGERAEA
-569 LEIWNKALELV
+569 LEVWNKALELV
-580 PDSGPLNQVIE
+580 PDSEPLKQVIE
-591 RFTQP
+591 RLTQP

>member
-1 MDKTIVNSFLQASKL
+1 MNSFLQASKL

-46 ESVPPALSISK
+46 ESVPPALSLSK

>member
-1 MDKTIVNSFLQASKL
+1 
-16 PSLRL
+16 
-21 LMVFLTAL
+21 MVFLTAL

-35 SPREASEVQGT
+35 SPREASEVQGA
-46 ESVPPALSISK
+46 ESVPPALSLSK